1 MKSKISIIFI
11 LFFAGLISCD
21 KEVAPPNEC
30 LKIEI
35 DKDLF
40 DNGIQDPSTVIND
53 ILIDDTCLIMSIS
66 YGGGCQDHEIMLVT
80 DGLESFSIPP
90 SLNFKL
96 IHENK
101 DPCNAYITEN
111 WEFDINSLNFS
122 GNILELII
130 EGHSAKIIVDLN

>member
-1 MKSKISIIFI
+1 MKFI
-11 LFFAGLISCD
+11 LSILSLLFLVGMTSCD
-21 KEVAPPNEC
+21 KQVTPPDGC
-30 LKIEI
+30 QKIEI
-35 DKDLF
+35 DEDLYN
-40 DNGIQDPSTVIND
+40 NGVLDPSTVIND
-53 ILIDDTCLIMSIS
+53 VTIDENCLIMSLS
-66 YGGGCQDHEIMLVT
+66 YGGGCHDHEIVLVT
-80 DGLESFSIPP
+80 DGIESFSIPP

-101 DPCNAYITEN
+101 DPCNAFITEN